1 MAIGVSTWNEF
12 VQAYKGTE
20 TEIEILADLNCND
33 NPLSE
38 PLKAGSDKTINGN
51 GHNINRLGTQTT
63 IGGPMFSYLGTDNS
77 SFTINWNKV
86 NFLQVFSSEAQY
98 IFYGGY
104 SSGGYVP
111 HYYRYMYFKDCII
124 QGKGPQL
131 CTFVDMQRCSVTW
144 DGGDLYHAAFTN
156 CWIHIDQYRPS
167 NSNGYVIYSSI
178 DSCYL
183 EGEITAAQGVTDSG
197 RIVDGY
203 ANSCFNIKIPEGTR
217 WTNISTGGDYQRLSV
232 INMDRFKGTFTNES
246 FYYAVGVTDSQMHNA
261 AYLASVGF
269 DIVS

>member
-12 VQAYKGTE
+12 VQAYQGTE

-33 NPLSE
+33 NPLSAT
-38 PLKAGSDKTINGN
+38 LKPGSNKTINGN

-63 IGGPMFSYLGTDNS
+63 IGGPMFSYESTDNTKR
-77 SFTINWNKV
+77 TINWNKV
-86 NFLQVFSSEAQY
+86 NFLQIFSSEDRY
-98 IFYGGY
+98 IFHGGY
-104 SSGGYVP
+104 AEYGSVN
-111 HYYRYMYFKDCII
+111 HYYRYMYFKDCMI
-124 QGKGPQL
+124 QGKGPDL
-131 CTFVDMQRCSVTW
+131 CELVDMQRCSITW
-144 DGGDLYHAAFTN
+144 EGGGLYHAVFTY
-156 CWIHIDQYRPS
+156 CWIHIDQYRSS
-167 NSNGYVIYSSI
+167 NSEGYVIYSSL

-183 EGEITAAQGVTDSG
+183 EGEITAAQGVTTSG

-203 ANSCFNIKIPEGTR
+203 ANCCFNIKIPEGTR

-232 INMDRFKGTFTNES
+232 FNKDRFKGTFTNEGWN
-246 FYYAVGVTDSQMHNA
+246 YAVQVTDSQMHNA

>member
-98 IFYGGY
+98 IFYG
-104 SSGGYVP
+104 
-111 HYYRYMYFKDCII
+111 
-124 QGKGPQL
+124 
-131 CTFVDMQRCSVTW
+131 
-144 DGGDLYHAAFTN
+144 
-156 CWIHIDQYRPS
+156 
-167 NSNGYVIYSSI
+167 
-178 DSCYL
+178 
-183 EGEITAAQGVTDSG
+183 
-197 RIVDGY
+197 
-203 ANSCFNIKIPEGTR
+203 
-217 WTNISTGGDYQRLSV
+217 
-232 INMDRFKGTFTNES
+232 
-246 FYYAVGVTDSQMHNA
+246 
-261 AYLASVGF
+261 
-269 DIVS
+269 